1 MVRNTLKGRYLKVCK
16 LCGRLLPDSNFTK
29 KQSICKYCRR
39 TKRMFENYRITD
51 TEYVKMWKEQKG
63 KCAICGKDIGE
74 AYLDVDHNHETGKV
88 RGLLCREC
96 NILLDNPRM
105 NIDFLTKAEQYLKE
119 RDG

>member
-1 MVRNTLKGRYLKVCK
+1 MKVCK

-39 TKRMFENYRITD
+39 TKRMFENYKITD